1 MKVTKDQAAA
11 NKESIL
17 KAASRLYREK
27 GISGIGIG
35 ELSRS
40 VGLTHG
46 GFYGQFPGG
55 KEQLASEAVSRTFE
69 SNIQDWQN
77 AKSIPELIKHYLT
90 QAHRDN
96 WAKGCPI
103 PALGADVA
111 RAGGS
116 VSSSF
121 TQGVERLV
129 ETLMA
134 LVEGETHDEKYQE
147 SLHILSSITGAMLIA
162 RALDKPELSEQFL
175 QSVINTWAVAPE
187 NEEAVGDHGAEELT
201 QPQCQDQP

>member
-27 GISGIGIG
+27 GIGGIGIG

-69 SNIQDWQN
+69 SNIQDWRD
-77 AKSIPELIKHYLT
+77 AESIPELIKGYLT
-90 QAHRDN
+90 QAHLDN
-96 WAKGCPI
+96 WTEGCPI
-103 PALGADVA
+103 PALAADVA
-111 RAGGS
+111 RTGGT
-116 VSSSF
+116 VSHSF
-121 TQGVERLV
+121 TQGVERLI

-134 LVEGETHDEKYQE
+134 LVEGETQDAKHQE
-147 SLHILSSITGAMLIA
+147 SLRILSSITGAILIA
-162 RALDKPELSEQFL
+162 RALDKPELSKQFL
-175 QSVINTWAVAPE
+175 QSVINTWPAASE
-187 NEEAVGDHGAEELT
+187 NEDATHAHDAQEPV
-201 QPQCQDQP
+201 QSRCQDRP

>member
-27 GISGIGIG
+27 GIGGIGIG

-69 SNIQDWQN
+69 SNLMDWRN
-77 AKSIPELIKHYLT
+77 AKSIPQLIKSYLT
-90 QAHRDN
+90 QAHVDN
-96 WAKGCPI
+96 WTEGCPI
-103 PALGADVA
+103 PALAADVA
-111 RAGGS
+111 RTGGT

-121 TQGVERLV
+121 TLGVEGLI
-129 ETLMA
+129 ETLMN
-134 LVEGETHDEKYQE
+134 LVEGESHEAKYQE
-147 SLHILSSITGAMLIA
+147 SMRILSSITGAILIA
-162 RALDKPELSEQFL
+162 RALDKPELAEQFL
-175 QSVINTWAVAPE
+175 QSVINAWPIVPEEEPAVEVERA
-187 NEEAVGDHGAEELT
+187 
-201 QPQCQDQP
+201 

>member
-11 NKESIL
+11 NKEAIL
-17 KAASRLYREK
+17 SAASRLYREK
-27 GISGIGIG
+27 GIDGIGIG

-77 AKSIPELIKHYLT
+77 AKSIPELIEGYLT
-90 QAHRDN
+90 QEHLDN
-96 WAKGCPI
+96 WTEGCPI

-111 RAGGS
+111 RTGGV
-116 VSSSF
+116 VSHSF
-121 TQGVERLV
+121 TQGVERLIG
-129 ETLMA
+129 TLMV
-134 LVEGETHDEKYQE
+134 LVEGESEEEKHSE
-147 SLHILSSITGAMLIA
+147 ALRVLSSIAGAMLIA
-162 RALDKPELSEQFL
+162 RAVDDPELSKQL
-175 QSVINTWAVAPE
+175 LKSVISAWPAAVATE
-187 NEEAVGDHGAEELT
+187 GGGSDSDDVD
-201 QPQCQDQP
+201 

>member
-1 MKVTKDQAAA
+1 MRVTKDQAAA
-11 NKESIL
+11 NKEAVL
-17 KAASRLYREK
+17 TAASRLYRQK
-27 GISGIGIG
+27 GIDGIGIG

-77 AKSIPELIKHYLT
+77 AKSIPELIKGYLT
-90 QAHRDN
+90 LRHMDN
-96 WAKGCPI
+96 WTEGCPI

-111 RAGGS
+111 RNGGA

-121 TQGVERLV
+121 TKGVERLID
-129 ETLMA
+129 TLMA
-134 LVEGETHDEKYQE
+134 LVEGENHDQKYQE
-147 SLHILSSITGAMLIA
+147 SLRILSSIAGAMLIA

-175 QSVINTWAVAPE
+175 QSVVSAWSAPAPE
-187 NEEAVGDHGAEELT
+187 KEDSLLEGHR
-201 QPQCQDQP
+201 